1 MFKIAN
7 VPIVEY
13 ESFDQFVPDIGIRI
27 LDTIKNPPHPDFPNL
42 EFGPPHPL
50 IKKNRE
56 FRFRFDDTTDESNP
70 NKLTDKDAAK
80 LFAILRYAVIHNKN
94 VLVHCVMGKCRSGA
108 VTHAGMVIAQYFGK
122 EILAYDNHAI
132 PNSLVKSKIIRRMWG

>member
-1 MFKIAN
+1 MLRIAN
-7 VPIVEY
+7 VPMVEY
-13 ESFDQFVPDIGIRI
+13 ASFNKFNPDIGIRI

-42 EFGPPHPL
+42 EFGGSHPL
-50 IKKNRE
+50 IKKKRE
-56 FRFRFDDTTDESNP
+56 FCFRFDDTTDDRNP

-80 LFAILRYAVIHNKN
+80 LFAILRYAVRNDKN

-122 EILAYDNHAI
+122 EILAFDNHAI